1 MGEKVAVRHG
11 RVPEQYV
18 GIGQALLEPA
28 ERDFSYVGQQTSIA
42 SRTECVQGPDILGF
56 VMP

>member
-18 GIGQALLEPA
+18 GIGQALLEPR
-28 ERDFSYVGQQTSIA
+28 ERDFADVRRQGAFGVGREKSGQWHENNG
-42 SRTECVQGPDILGF
+42 R
-56 VMP
+56 